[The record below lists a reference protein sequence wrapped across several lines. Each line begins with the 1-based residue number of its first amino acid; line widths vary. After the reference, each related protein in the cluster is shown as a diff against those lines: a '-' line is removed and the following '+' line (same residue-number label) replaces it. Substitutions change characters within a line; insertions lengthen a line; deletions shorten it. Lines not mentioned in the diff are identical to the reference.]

1 MPLKIDVYRR
11 VQQVSFWKMT
21 LNELK
26 FYLRNFLELN
36 CNQLNKMVSMIKIN
50 DKKKLL
56 KCNSKPTLEIGGVR

>member
-36 CNQLNKMVSMIKIN
+36 CNQLNKNGIN
-50 DKKKLL
+50 DTAIL

>member
-50 DKKKLL
+50 DKKKITEMQFET
-56 KCNSKPTLEIGGVR
+56 NSGNWWC